1 MAKDFSFD
9 IVSDFDPQEMT
20 NALDQTQREIA
31 NRYDFKGTNSKIDF
45 LEGSK
50 DELLLLVDS
59 EYKLTALIDILSSKM
74 ISRGLSLKI
83 LDLSSPNE
91 EASGNMVRKKI
102 KLLKGLD
109 QEKAK
114 KVTKLIRE
122 DYPKAKA
129 NIQGDTVRVSSAKK
143 DELQEIMTLLKSAE
157 LDFPLQFE
165 NYR

>member
-1 MAKDFSFD
+1 MAKDSSFD
-9 IVSDFDPQEMT
+9 IVSDFDVQEMT
-20 NALDQTQREIA
+20 NALDQTKREIL

-45 LEGSK
+45 SEGSK
-50 DELLLLVDS
+50 EELTLLVDS
-59 EYKLTALIDILSSKM
+59 GYKLKALIDILESKM

-91 EASGNMVRKKI
+91 DASGGMVRKKI

-122 DYPKAKA
+122 DFPKAKA
-129 NIQGDTVRVSSAKK
+129 TIQGETIRVSSAKK
-143 DELQEIMTLLKSAE
+143 DELQAVMSLLRE
-157 LDFPLQFE
+157 TEFEFPLQFE

>member
-1 MAKDFSFD
+1 MAKDYSFD
-9 IVSDFDPQEMT
+9 IVSDFDPQEML
-20 NALDQTQREIA
+20 NALDQTKREIA

-59 EYKLTALIDILSSKM
+59 EYKLTALIDILKSKM

-83 LDLSSPNE
+83 LDLTGPNE
-91 EASGNMVRKKI
+91 EASGGMVRKKI
-102 KLLKGLD
+102 KLLKGMD

-129 NIQGDTVRVSSAKK
+129 VIQGESIRVSSAKK
-143 DELQEIMTLLKSAE
+143 DELQAVMSLLKSAE